1 MFYDLKTY
9 TFRTF
14 NCIQEAFYPEGK
26 KVVPIFLQVYLSP
39 LALAI
44 WVMDDGAKVSSG
56 IKLGTNGF
64 V

>member
-14 NCIQEAFYPEGK
+14 NWIQEAFYPEGK
-26 KVVPIFLQVYLSP
+26 RVVPIFLQVYLSP